1 MADEYPLDFDFTHSV
16 TAEVLIRGA
25 GRLERLSW
33 LHERIKKGDLFFLQD
48 GTRSQVVFQ
57 EAVDSF
63 VNGQYIAVVALG
75 FSFIER
81 TIAGRLW
88 SIGEKEKANTRDNSK
103 LLNFAKD
110 RGWLTDGEVT
120 ALNNLRDV
128 RNYVVHFKDPDS
140 RQMKVCS
147 VFEKHPRSVDFEKDA
162 YAVMQAAIDVLSKTA
177 L

>member
-1 MADEYPLDFDFTHSV
+1 MTGKYPLDFDFSHSV
-16 TAEVLIRGA
+16 KAEELLKGA
-25 GRLERLSW
+25 GSLERLSW

-48 GTRSQVVFQ
+48 GKHSQVIFQ
-57 EAVDSF
+57 EAAGSF
-63 VNGQYIAVVALG
+63 INGQYIATIALG

-88 SIGEKEKANTRDNSK
+88 SVGEKEKANTRHNSK
-103 LLNFAKD
+103 LLSFAKD

-140 RQMKVCS
+140 VKTKVRNI
-147 VFEKHPRSVDFEKDA
+147 FEKQPRSLDFEKDA
-162 YAVMQAAIDVLSKTA
+162 YAVMQAAIDVLSKTS

>member
-1 MADEYPLDFDFTHSV
+1 LNTLRQTTIGPADTAPTATSARKRLRHNKPLSSV
-16 TAEVLIRGA
+16 SVVG
-25 GRLERLSW
+25 G
-33 LHERIKKGDLFFLQD
+33 QD
-48 GTRSQVVFQ
+48 H
-57 EAVDSF
+57 
-63 VNGQYIAVVALG
+63 IATIALG

-88 SIGEKEKANTRDNSK
+88 SVGEKEKANTRHNSK
-103 LLNFAKD
+103 LLSFAKD

-140 RQMKVCS
+140 VKTKVRNI
-147 VFEKHPRSVDFEKDA
+147 FEKQPRSLDFEKDA
-162 YAVMQAAIDVLSKTA
+162 YAVMQAAIDVLSKTS

>member
-1 MADEYPLDFDFTHSV
+1 MTDRYALDFDLTHSV
-16 TAEVLIRGA
+16 KSEDILKGT

-33 LHERIKKGDLFFLQD
+33 LHEKIGKGGIFFFQD
-48 GTRSQVVFQ
+48 GMRSKIVFQ
-57 EAVDSF
+57 EAADTF
-63 VNGQYIAVVALG
+63 INGQYIASIALG

-81 TIAGRLW
+81 TVAGRLW
-88 SIGEKEKANTRDNSK
+88 HLNEKKKAKTRNNSQ
-103 LLNFAKD
+103 LLNFTKERD
-110 RGWLTDGEVT
+110 WLTDGEVT

-140 RQMKVCS
+140 AEMKVHNI
-147 VFEKHPRSVDFEKDA
+147 FEKQPRSVDFEADA